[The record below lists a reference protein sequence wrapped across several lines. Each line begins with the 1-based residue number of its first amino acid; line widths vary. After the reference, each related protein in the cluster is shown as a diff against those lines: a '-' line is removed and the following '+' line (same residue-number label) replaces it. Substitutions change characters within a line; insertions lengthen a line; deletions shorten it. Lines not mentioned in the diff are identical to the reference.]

1 MDMLL
6 FGIGLGIGAGAIP
19 YLIHKYGIS
28 DCIKPF
34 IELCKFI
41 WKFLPTKEK
50 KAKIYK
56 NEFQNCGLIDY
67 EPAILVFLLKL
78 RNGLTI
84 IDKKEQFNKYADIL
98 QFVSEFRTD
107 SGDDVDGTYWLRECK
122 NVFSKDKISEDLNYI
137 IDSLH
142 DEHYMNLDFNSVK
155 DLILS
160 KLDIVIDE
168 FQRRKHLIHD
178 VL

>member
-6 FGIGLGIGAGAIP
+6 FGLGLGIGAGAIP

-50 KAKIYK
+50 KAKIYL
-56 NEFQNCGLIDY
+56 NEFQNCGLIGYDY
-67 EPAILVFLLKL
+67 AILEFLIKL
-78 RNGLTI
+78 REHLTT
-84 IDKKEQFNKYADIL
+84 IDKSEQFKEYKDII

-107 SGDDVDGTYWLRECK
+107 TGDDINGIYWLQECK
-122 NVFSKDKISEDLNYI
+122 IVFSKDKIAEDLNYI

-160 KLDIVIDE
+160 KLHIVINE